1 MSKLDL
7 INLSLRNARSVRVPQ
22 TEFTA
27 DELAWFRSPIK
38 GGK

>member
-1 MSKLDL
+1 MSKLEL
-7 INLSLRNARSVRVPQ
+7 INLSLRTARSVREPQ
-22 TEFTA
+22 PEFTP

>member
-1 MSKLDL
+1 MSDIQL
-7 INLSLRNARSVRVPQ
+7 INLSLRTARSVREPQ
-22 TEFTA
+22 PEFTS